1 MQKIQV
7 FSKNLLTLVGL
18 CGIIS
23 PLIRKED
30 EKATFSEVAILS

>member
-1 MQKIQV
+1 MQKNQV

-23 PLIRKED
+23 LLIKKQD
-30 EKATFSEVAILS
+30 EKATLA